1 MLASNS
7 SPTVQRSRERPDG
20 GAREPV
26 LPPARMDLRDAIIRI
41 LESGEPEAALAALAA
56 APAECRGFRR
66 AVWLGAD
73 GAQVAASPV
82 SAPLPPAVTDAAAGS
97 SSITLLQCVTLDGD
111 GEPADVLVAPLEEG
125 MGGLVLVAHPGC
137 FAERR
142 EWEEVARAFARVA
155 ARDRRFRQVQEERD
169 TLRQRAEESEAL
181 HVLGLAANRT
191 LDPDEVL
198 TLVARFTR
206 TLLGAHYVTVNTL
219 SDGRIRTVAAVGLRA
234 GAPADDPFAERVALA
249 KKPLTLQADA
259 ASGKV
264 PEAYH
269 AAEEMR
275 VGLGVPLALFGE
287 TFGALVIGY
296 RRPYDLAPRDTRLAL
311 TLAGH
316 AAVAISNARLHNA
329 LAQRTRELERANEE
343 LRWTTEAKDRFFASM
358 SHELRTPLNSV
369 LGYHSL
375 LLEGVV
381 GEIPGSARQF
391 LDRAQRSTRNLLHL
405 VNDVLDL
412 SKLEAGKMELVMVPA
427 RMRAIVEEALA
438 TIEPLADARQ
448 IAVEVQPLP
457 PLPPVLTDA
466 DRVRQILINLLSNAV
481 KFTDRGK
488 VTITVEGSADG
499 AAHGDAAHGDAADAR
514 HGWVEVRVADTGT
527 GIAPENHE
535 RIFHEFE
542 QIVGATSRGGTGLG
556 LPISRK
562 LARLLGGD
570 LTVESAVGHG
580 STFTLRLPINS
591 DHR

>member
-1 MLASNS
+1 
-7 SPTVQRSRERPDG
+7 
-20 GAREPV
+20 
-26 LPPARMDLRDAIIRI
+26 MDLRDAILRI
-41 LESGEPEAALAALAA
+41 YESSGPGTAVRALGVALSDCVGELRVAWVAHDGTLAGAWPAGARLPAGVAVAAARATAAQVQAVEGDAADDGVTEALVLPLAEGDGALA
-56 APAECRGFRR
+56 
-66 AVWLGAD
+66 
-73 GAQVAASPV
+73 
-82 SAPLPPAVTDAAAGS
+82 
-97 SSITLLQCVTLDGD
+97 
-111 GEPADVLVAPLEEG
+111 LVAPAG
-125 MGGLVLVAHPGC
+125 S
-137 FAERR
+137 FAEPAR
-142 EWEEVARAFARVA
+142 WEEVGAAFARVA
-155 ARDRRFRQVQEERD
+155 AQHRAYAQVEGERD

-219 SDGRIRTVAAVGLRA
+219 AEGSIRTVAAVGLRA
-234 GAPADDPFAERVALA
+234 QAPADDPFAARVAA
-249 KKPLTLQADA
+249 ARKPLTLQCDDGTGSVAE
-259 ASGKV
+259 
-264 PEAYH
+264 PYH
-269 AAEEMR
+269 AAEGMH

-316 AAVAISNARLHNA
+316 AAVAISNARLHGA
-329 LAQRTRELERANEE
+329 LAQRTAELERANEE

-369 LGYHSL
+369 LGYQSL

-381 GEIPGSARQF
+381 GHLEPQARGF
-391 LDRAQRSTRNLLHL
+391 LERAQRSTRNLLHL

-412 SKLEAGKMELVMVPA
+412 SKIEAGKLELVMTPT
-427 RMRAIVEEALA
+427 RIRAIVEEALA

-448 IAVEVQPLP
+448 IAVEVEPWP
-457 PLPPVLTDA
+457 PLPAVNTDA

-481 KFTDRGK
+481 KFTDPGQ
-488 VTITVEGSADG
+488 VTLSAAVLGDGAADG
-499 AAHGDAAHGDAADAR
+499 AQ
-514 HGWVEVRVADTGT
+514 GWVELHVADTGA
-527 GIAPENHE
+527 GIATENQE

-570 LTVESAVGHG
+570 LTVQSELGRG
-580 STFTLRLPINS
+580 STFTLRLPVGAE
-591 DHR
+591 